1 MIKKKQKDRRDVPKT
16 IAGRQK
22 EGQKICQNEIM
33 TNGINKILRAAKI
46 RQKKNGRNKLNNM
59 VKDLEE
65 KNRKIKSK
73 IVKLQFAWI
82 HQLFNTKS
90 WHKCP
95 HVMRLFNATTQ
106 TRDVSLLG
114 PSWPSAH
121 VYLSLWLCWTTVLC
135 SDIMALLYSP
145 SFDFDIFYFY
155 SQCLYENI
163 LFSVLSIHWMPMY
176 VKWFYF
182 SPNP

>member
-73 IVKLQFAWI
+73 IVKLQFA
-82 HQLFNTKS
+82 
-90 WHKCP
+90 
-95 HVMRLFNATTQ
+95 
-106 TRDVSLLG
+106 
-114 PSWPSAH
+114 
-121 VYLSLWLCWTTVLC
+121 
-135 SDIMALLYSP
+135 
-145 SFDFDIFYFY
+145 
-155 SQCLYENI
+155 
-163 LFSVLSIHWMPMY
+163 
-176 VKWFYF
+176 
-182 SPNP
+182 